1 MARRLIRRLLLGLA
15 LLIPGLALA
24 HPHAWIDLRVGL
36 VFDDNGQLERMQQAW
51 LIDPTYSHMLL
62 EEMTR
67 DLEGDIG
74 IDEALDRVA
83 ERMLENLAAYDYFT
97 ELRHDDA
104 ELSVPR
110 AENARLSLEDR
121 RLYLRFDLPLA
132 EHELD
137 DANGFTYRVFDPT
150 YWIEVLHD
158 ADDVVHIE
166 NRQGCEVRIEEARPD
181 PQLMRYAA
189 TLERQ
194 DRSPVDNLGRY
205 FAETATLQCRNRSD

>member
-1 MARRLIRRLLLGLA
+1 MPRRVAQLLLLGLA
-15 LLIPGLALA
+15 LLLTGPALT

-36 VFDDNGQLERMQQAW
+36 VFDDEGRLERMQQAW

-67 DLEGDIG
+67 DLDGDVG

-83 ERMLENLAAYDYFT
+83 ERMLENLSAYDYFT
-97 ELRHDDA
+97 ELQHDDA
-104 ELSVPR
+104 EIAVPQ

-132 EHELD
+132 EHGIE

-166 NRQGCEVRIEEARPD
+166 NRQGCAVRIEEARPD

-194 DRSPVDNLGRY
+194 DRSPVDNLGRH
-205 FAETATLQCRNRSD
+205 FAETATLQCESRAN